1 MSSWLSSDA
10 HAGGSVGILIGV
22 VFLTLGSVISFVKNK
37 SGKVASWRRSIGIFI
52 LVSGLI
58 SLITGLVFVSRP
70 SKKYNSVQITDIS
83 KVIESDTLIH
93 SPVILSPI
101 EVVDV
106 NTTKFEK
113 KNSVETA
120 IHLPSSVK
128 VVNEENLEIIVS
140 LPFSYSVTAS
150 VGAII
155 EGVKNIFVAGKTD
168 ENETSENEYNFIFRF
183 IQVQDQVDFVLIERF
198 PVEFK
203 IDNLKHLQNS
213 IEFILQTNF
222 KTLIWKKK
230 TNLNTNG

>member
-93 SPVILSPI
+93 SPNILSYI
-101 EVVDV
+101 EEIDV
-106 NTTKFEK
+106 NTE
-113 KNSVETA
+113 NSVETA

-128 VVNEENLEIIVS
+128 VVNEENLEIILS

-150 VGAII
+150 VGANV